1 MLNRFLRYAKDFNV
15 SDKKSFLTN
24 VSSLGVL
31 TIVNQL
37 LVLMT
42 IPYLTRIL
50 GPSGWGE
57 VVLVLM
63 GINTLVWFCS
73 WGFHLGADRAIA
85 GALGCPSKISTIFS
99 EVISAQFILMAGCY
113 VLLGFLLASGVLGN
127 KSELAVAGS
136 FLILANFLSPY
147 WLLSGLERFSWVAV
161 FRLLPKVLTLALIFK
176 YVKSPNDL
184 TVYLYI
190 LSGSELITG
199 VIISLWITFYLKIS
213 FIKVTLESIRAVIN
227 LNFNFFIAAATEN
240 LRGMLGNI
248 FIAYFVGTAEVGFY
262 NVALRVKG
270 AAITIFQPISH
281 VLFPRMS
288 SLYASKSMDI
298 RKYLFRSLILLG
310 GSSLLASV
318 ALYVMAEEI
327 IILISGTDYLKAV
340 PALKI
345 ISISPFLATIGVLL
359 THQIIIPSGESDFYK
374 RLIFYVFIF
383 SLPTTLILSW
393 VFGMH
398 GSALALVLS
407 ELVFVLLSLKYVYYH
422 RANLNLTL

>member
-1 MLNRFLRYAKDFNV
+1 
-15 SDKKSFLTN
+15 
-24 VSSLGVL
+24 
-31 TIVNQL
+31 
-37 LVLMT
+37 
-42 IPYLTRIL
+42 
-50 GPSGWGE
+50 
-57 VVLVLM
+57 
-63 GINTLVWFCS
+63 
-73 WGFHLGADRAIA
+73 
-85 GALGCPSKISTIFS
+85 
-99 EVISAQFILMAGCY
+99 MAGCY

-227 LNFNFFIAAATEN
+227 LNFNFFIATATEN

-298 RKYLFRSLILLG
+298 RKYLFRSFILLG

-318 ALYVMAEEI
+318 ALYVLAEEI
-327 IILISGTDYLKAV
+327 IILISGADYLKAV

-345 ISISPFLATIGVLL
+345 ISISPFLTTIGVLL